1 LEIQELMKAK
11 LEKEMRSM
19 GIIVYT
25 VGITEAI
32 IRAKED
38 PDFVL
43 KS

>member
-1 LEIQELMKAK
+1 MKAK
-11 LEKEMRSM
+11 LEKEKKSM
-19 GIIVYT
+19 GTTVYT

-43 KS
+43 NL